1 MPLITG
7 KSPASF
13 SKNVETEMEAGKPQ
27 KQAVAIA
34 YSKKREAERRDRRR
48 AGDEEMRILGAQKF
62 GGPMRVKKMNDTWY
76 VAKADGTILH
86 GGTYKEVV
94 DWCRKNGVSMSFAT
108 DDLPAPVPMRDA
120 QCSHAEH
127 IRQLR
132 QEIRRAPGNTAA
144 KAEMRRLEAEDAT
157 NVAPMPKMIPVSK
170 RKTKD
175 ASVDVDAAYLMRLQ
189 NKHGYSV
196 ASKEQSRIARQQ
208 KMTPE
213 QERALIRA
221 WYALGGGPTGAKDA
235 DSSWYRLKI
244 ANAKEAEI
252 ATEYGDG
259 TQFKPGDV
267 VLHNAR
273 LGRYRKV
280 VAKDAVDRTR
290 HDRWRR
296 AKMNYENTR
305 SWPKGHAEAT
315 AKDGKPADKP
325 KGLVAYTYKGWAVR
339 AHVFNGDVKYS
350 ATSPDGKILYDSD
363 SRKLMHKVDKDVK
376 RNGTKDAAFAKGA
389 SPREKAGL
397 TLQQWNALPKEKRLE
412 LSANSAALPEPF
424 TVAKDAVQLVQATG
438 VEPQPMPNN
447 TWARDASYPCAGCG
461 NTGQPKKVGGGLY
474 CAKCGR
480 EVIPLGSKSGVFVRD
495 KWSRAQEDEYF
506 RLRKKLEAGGMSKP
520 RAHEE
525 AMRQM
530 GEKVE
535 PFRTEDAYDPRNP
548 KIDIYVDGT
557 YKFSTN
563 WSRTI
568 AEALEKAKR
577 EHPEWSAHKVTAR
590 KSAKDRDLP
599 ESVPMGRD
607 AESFKTGDRVKIT
620 AGSYKGN
627 SGTVIGREGTYR
639 TKVKLA
645 GVEDGG
651 VVAIFN
657 DDMKLTSSV
666 TDTHEGYAKLE
677 HSLAHRKGVTD
688 PHALAAWIGREKYG
702 AKGMAKKSAAG
713 RAKDGVPWIKNGV
726 IQCPKCGE
734 KKDIYTM
741 GGSGPSG
748 SGTTFH
754 CDACGYVTGRHE
766 ARSAAGRA
774 KDAVAVAW
782 KPNNESGFI
791 ATVAGKKFGEVLV
804 DQGIVDAVLTS
815 GQGAGFMSVDAAK
828 RWVESRANWGDARDT
843 SYTPLTARQVQDR
856 RRAGDAEYTEE
867 QLLRMPLSELL
878 KLHKKVFGSAPP
890 PNFSA
895 AGIAAEI
902 ARYTKRYDARD
913 ARLPEPV

>member
-7 KSPASF
+7 KSPESF

-34 YSKKREAERRDRRR
+34 YAKKREAERRDRRR

-120 QCSHAEH
+120 QRGHAGH
-127 IRQLR
+127 IRQMR

-144 KAEMRRLEAEDAT
+144 KAELRRLEAEDAT
-157 NVAPMPKMIPVSK
+157 NVAPMPKLIPVSK

-235 DSSWYRLKI
+235 V
-244 ANAKEAEI
+244 
-252 ATEYGDG
+252 
-259 TQFKPGDV
+259 P
-267 VLHNAR
+267 
-273 LGRYRKV
+273 
-280 VAKDAVDRTR
+280 
-290 HDRWRR
+290 
-296 AKMNYENTR
+296 
-305 SWPKGHAEAT
+305 
-315 AKDGKPADKP
+315 
-325 KGLVAYTYKGWAVR
+325 
-339 AHVFNGDVKYS
+339 
-350 ATSPDGKILYDSD
+350 
-363 SRKLMHKVDKDVK
+363 
-376 RNGTKDAAFAKGA
+376 
-389 SPREKAGL
+389 
-397 TLQQWNALPKEKRLE
+397 
-412 LSANSAALPEPF
+412 
-424 TVAKDAVQLVQATG
+424 LVQNTG
-438 VEPQPMPNN
+438 VTPQPMPNGA
-447 TWARDASYPCAGCG
+447 WARDRW
-461 NTGQPKKVGGGLY
+461 PKSEEDRY
-474 CAKCGR
+474 FNIR
-480 EVIPLGSKSGVFVRD
+480 EN
-495 KWSRAQEDEYF
+495 
-506 RLRKKLEAGGMSKP
+506 LEAGDTSAL

-525 AMRQM
+525 ATRQM

-535 PFRTEDAYDPRNP
+535 PFRTGDAYDPRNP
-548 KIDIYVDGT
+548 KIDIYVDGA

-563 WSRTI
+563 WSRTL

-599 ESVPMGRD
+599 EPVPMGRD

-639 TKVKLA
+639 TKVKLT
-645 GVEDGG
+645 GVEAGG

-677 HSLAHRKGVTD
+677 RSLAHRKGVTD
-688 PHALAAWIGREKYG
+688 PHALAAYIGREKYG

-726 IQCPKCGE
+726 MQCPKCGE

-741 GGSGPSG
+741 GSSGPSG

-774 KDAVAVAW
+774 GDGVGAFEQPKTAKELDE
-782 KPNNESGFI
+782 KL
-791 ATVAGKKFGEVLV
+791 GEIQQEKLRLRAKG
-804 DQGIVDAVLTS
+804 DL
-815 GQGAGFMSVDAAK
+815 QGARALESLQARYQASMFRIPELTTVK
-828 RWVESRANWGDARDT
+828 RSKDT
-843 SYTPLTARQVQDR
+843 SYTPLTAWQVQDRQRCGDVDSAKVVIRETYRLLKQHDIMPADPGLAGLSDFVEERAESGMTARQIAAAVLRDYRAALRGFDSRRQVQDR
-856 RRAGDAEYTEE
+856 RMAGDEDYSYKALMRLPMNKLAEV
-867 QLLRMPLSELL
+867 
-878 KLHKKVFGSAPP
+878 HKKVFHAPP
-890 PNFSA
+890 EKDWSKE
-895 AGIAAEI
+895 GIARQI
-902 ARYTKRYDARD
+902 ARYMRRYDGRD
-913 ARLPEPV
+913 SRLPEPV